1 MLPVITVILT
11 VVILVLLNFD
21 EPLKKKINILIN
33 LLFINMILLIV
44 IAYLLYPQYQINKN
58 LQDSL
63 QYESQP

>member
-1 MLPVITVILT
+1 MLPVITVILI

-44 IAYLLYPQYQINKN
+44 IAYLLYPQYQINKS

>member
-1 MLPVITVILT
+1 MLSVITVILI

-44 IAYLLYPQYQINKN
+44 IAYLLYPQYQINKS